1 MIRNR
6 IYQTASMA
14 MLLLFALGCSQDDTL
29 TPVNEVEFIT
39 TVNIVFTATSGG
51 KKVTLEFKDLDGEG
65 ANEPI
70 VTVSSAFEK
79 ATTYNGIVSF
89 GNDLANPAIDITPEI
104 IAEALEHQMFYQTTG
119 NLNPILYANTKYN
132 LDSKGMPLG
141 LQSVF
146 TTTTAASGI
155 LRVTLRHGPNKNGQ
169 GVSSGDITNAGGA
182 TDAAVDF
189 PIKVE

>member
-1 MIRNR
+1 MIINR
-6 IYQTASMA
+6 IYLKASMV
-14 MLLLFALGCSQDDTL
+14 MLLLFAAGCTQDDAL

-39 TVNIVFTATSGG
+39 TVNIVFTPTSGG

-70 VTVSSAFEK
+70 VTISSAFEK

-89 GNDLANPAIDITPEI
+89 RNDLANPAIDITPEI
-104 IAEALEHQMFYQTTG
+104 IEEALEHQMFYQTTG
-119 NLNPILYANTKYN
+119 NLNPILYATTKSN

-146 TTTTAASGI
+146 TTTTAASGT
-155 LRVTLRHGPNKNGQ
+155 LRVSLRHGPNKNGQ

>member
-1 MIRNR
+1 MITNR
-6 IYQTASMA
+6 IYQKASMV
-14 MLLLFALGCSQDDTL
+14 MLLLFAAGCTQDDVL
-29 TPVNEVEFIT
+29 ISVNEIEFIT
-39 TVNIVFTATSGG
+39 TVNIVFTPTSGG
-51 KKVTLEFKDLDGEG
+51 KKVTIEFKDLDGEG

-89 GNDLANPAIDITPEI
+89 RNDLANPAIDITPEI
-104 IAEALEHQMFYQTTG
+104 IEEALEHQMFYQTTG
-119 NLNPILYANTKYN
+119 NLNPIRYANTKSN

-169 GVSSGDITNAGGA
+169 GVSGGDITNAGGA

>member
-1 MIRNR
+1 MIKNS
-6 IYQTASMA
+6 IYQKAGIIILFLFTA
-14 MLLLFALGCSQDDTL
+14 GCSQDDAV

-39 TVNIVFTATSGG
+39 TVTVVFTPNSGG
-51 KKVTLEFKDLDGEG
+51 KKVILEFKDIDGEG

-89 GNDLANPAIDITPEI
+89 RNDLASPAIDITPEI
-104 IAEALEHQMFYQTTG
+104 TEEALEHQLFYQTTG
-119 NLNPILYANTKYN
+119 NLNPILYANTKSN

-141 LQSVF
+141 IQSVF
-146 TTTTAASGI
+146 TTTTAASGM
-155 LRVTLRHGPNKNGQ
+155 LRVSLRHGPNKNAQ
-169 GVSSGDITNAGGA
+169 GVSNGDITNAGGA